1 MTKRPFNFLAALALW
16 ALTALGGGLW
26 SLPAWAAETANDL
39 PLPAQRVLG
48 EVSRLMDRKAYDA
61 AIAKLSDFR
70 RQGASPG
77 AQSPAD
83 PQGRRHPLI
92 DLALGNL
99 YLLKEDFPKAKAV
112 LQHVVAKA
120 PRRADAWL
128 NLAKACYETR
138 DYDCAADAFANAYE
152 RSAAGE
158 KDPMHLYF
166 AAVSH
171 QLGGANAEAVKVFE
185 RLFAAH
191 PEKIKPQ
198 WRENFVQALMAAD
211 QPRRAL
217 PLVRQLA
224 RQTSGE
230 ARLKWQETLLHL
242 YLRLKMTA
250 EGRAYA
256 RQLAHEAPGEARW
269 WKALAHVELS
279 AGRYAEALAALTVY
293 GYLNPLTEAEQRLWA
308 DLNLQLDIPEEAA
321 PVYARLLRQKNDPKL
336 LEKLISAYRQAG
348 RYDEAL
354 ALLDRHG
361 ADDPAK
367 LMLRADLLYSA
378 RRFAEAAGAYRQAAL
393 KNKAAAGQAWLMA
406 GYAAWQAKDLEA
418 SRQAFRRASVFKQHK
433 KAALA
438 AIHQIEAIN

>member
-1 MTKRPFNFLAALALW
+1 
-16 ALTALGGGLW
+16 
-26 SLPAWAAETANDL
+26 
-39 PLPAQRVLG
+39 
-48 EVSRLMDRKAYDA
+48 
-61 AIAKLSDFR
+61 
-70 RQGASPG
+70 
-77 AQSPAD
+77 
-83 PQGRRHPLI
+83 
-92 DLALGNL
+92 
-99 YLLKEDFPKAKAV
+99 
-112 LQHVVAKA
+112 
-120 PRRADAWL
+120 
-128 NLAKACYETR
+128 
-138 DYDCAADAFANAYE
+138 
-152 RSAAGE
+152 
-158 KDPMHLYF
+158 
-166 AAVSH
+166 
-171 QLGGANAEAVKVFE
+171 
-185 RLFAAH
+185 
-191 PEKIKPQ
+191 
-198 WRENFVQALMAAD
+198 
-211 QPRRAL
+211 
-217 PLVRQLA
+217 LA

-406 GYAAWQAKDLEA
+406 GYAAWQANDPEA
-418 SRQAFRRASVFKQHK
+418 SRQAFRRASVFQQHK